1 MHFIVYHYF
10 KSFRYVECRP
20 VGVSLRSSVSE
31 EFSEFRGKT
40 ISMTSSY
47 AEVGRRHYS
56 ATFISVQ
63 FCCLVNW

>member
-1 MHFIVYHYF
+1 M
-10 KSFRYVECRP
+10 ECRP

-63 FCCLVNW
+63 FCCLVN